1 MFGMSC
7 SGLFLGGKYLITLSI
22 SSAYHLNYA
31 CHFSLIGQMHL
42 EIHHFREG
50 GCSSLLESKCL
61 KYILMILRFSS
72 ILL

>member
-1 MFGMSC
+1 MFDMSC

-22 SSAYHLNYA
+22 SSAYNLNYA

-42 EIHHFREG
+42 EIHPFG
-50 GCSSLLESKCL
+50 GGGSSLLESKCL
-61 KYILMILRFSS
+61 KYVLMILRFSS

>member
-1 MFGMSC
+1 MFDMSC

-42 EIHHFREG
+42 EIHHFRG
-50 GCSSLLESKCL
+50 GVFQFTGK
-61 KYILMILRFSS
+61 
-72 ILL
+72 